1 MSWWVFLFIEGK
13 HYYKL
18 QGEELKEFKRLLVE
32 NEEPLYEE
40 IKFAPVLILWTKR
53 GQVESTDRTKLI
65 TFIKEDLG
73 EEAAVES
80 FNISYEATGAN
91 GVRHTY
97 YKSSKFKLTIVKQT
111 RSTTHKQRR
120 EVLSELKQTYYN
132 IYNKN
137 HIVMLI

>member
-1 MSWWVFLFIEGK
+1 M
-13 HYYKL
+13 
-18 QGEELKEFKRLLVE
+18 
-32 NEEPLYEE
+32 
-40 IKFAPVLILWTKR
+40 WTKR